1 MPFLNKQINSI
12 HMKNNSEN
20 FIDLNIVPLTE
31 TQQMQIKGG
40 TAADDKSTHRPG
52 TGATTTIPT
61 KGHI

>member
-1 MPFLNKQINSI
+1 MD
-12 HMKNNSEN
+12 NNSEN

-40 TAADDKSTHRPG
+40 KVADDKRTHRPG

-61 KGHI
+61 TGHM